1 MVSIRAA
8 PVRHR
13 GVSLTAWRTE
23 NRVKRPFMRENGLV
37 FLYAA
42 IVPPREI
49 LDEIWSVAETS
60 SADAVVET
68 PSGGR
73 RKAPRRGL
81 LRSRSRKPGPPAP
94 LLDVA
99 PVLHVNLPMAKFGN
113 LALHDAN
120 RLAAALREAGGQLPS
135 PRLRLHGCS
144 TLESESDPSIWIDL
158 DGDLD
163 ALLDVVRGV
172 HEVAKSLRLFVDR
185 RVFQPRVRLGAVR
198 PTATEPELEALLARL
213 ARFETAAWWQTQ
225 VQLLTRVD
233 QGPELPD
240 FRSFADISLGAHVA
254 H

>member
-1 MVSIRAA
+1 
-8 PVRHR
+8 
-13 GVSLTAWRTE
+13 
-23 NRVKRPFMRENGLV
+23 MRENGRV

-49 LDEIWSVAETS
+49 LDEIWSVAETT
-60 SADAVVET
+60 SAEAVVET
-68 PSGGR
+68 PPGGR

-81 LRSRSRKPGPPAP
+81 FRSKSVEVEPPAP
-94 LLDVA
+94 VLDLA
-99 PVLHVNLPMAKFGN
+99 PVLDVNLAMAKFGN

-120 RLAAALREAGGQLPS
+120 RLADALSESGAALSS

-144 TLESESDPSIWIDL
+144 TLESESDPSVWIDL

-163 ALLDVVRGV
+163 ALLEVVRGV

-185 RVFQPRVRLGAVR
+185 RVFQPRVRLGGVR

-213 ARFETAAWWQTQ
+213 ARFETDAWWQTQ
-225 VQLLTRVD
+225 IHLLTLVD
-233 QGPELPD
+233 QGPELPNYK
-240 FRSFADISLGAHVA
+240 SFADVPLGPHVK